1 MILHFIKKGVLKNRL
16 SMLLLCIALLLS
28 TQAIEAVEVIVNA
41 NTVGRLKDSNELRAI
56 FSLRTLYWIN
66 GERIKVFVLPDNNVV
81 HKAFVKEKLGMFPH
95 QLRRTWDRMTYTGTG
110 QPPVTVG
117 SITEMLDKV
126 QHTNNAIGYID
137 RRIENESIHY
147 FDVQ

>member
-1 MILHFIKKGVLKNRL
+1 
-16 SMLLLCIALLLS
+16 MLLLCIALLLS